1 MLLSVPLPRS
11 RDISVSA
18 VTGAISG
25 SVLLAA
31 AVYALF
37 A

>member
-1 MLLSVPLPRS
+1 VPLARS
-11 RDISVSA
+11 RDITVSA
-18 VTGAISG
+18 VTGVLSG

-31 AVYALF
+31 AVYALL